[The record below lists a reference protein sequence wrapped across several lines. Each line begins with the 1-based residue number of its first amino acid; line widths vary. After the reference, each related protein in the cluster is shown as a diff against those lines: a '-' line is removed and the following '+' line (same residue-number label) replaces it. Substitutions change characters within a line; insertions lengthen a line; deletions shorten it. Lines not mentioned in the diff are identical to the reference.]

1 MSRGKSLAK
10 ALVSQLDESGMRD
23 FIMEPGDALQLLSKR
38 TLLVVVDT
46 HRPDFVE
53 YPPLLEKVKTVIVID
68 HHRKTVNFIDNAVI
82 FYHEPTASSAS
93 EMVTELL
100 PYMSNKPLSINCR
113 RRRCL
118 RASCSTRVILCCA
131 PECIP
136 LRQRHTCAGAVRIP
150 CA

>member
-1 MSRGKSLAK
+1 M
-10 ALVSQLDESGMRD
+10 
-23 FIMEPGDALQLLSKR
+23 QLLSKR

-68 HHRKTVNFIDNAVI
+68 RHRKTVNFIDNAVI

-100 PYMSNKPLSINCR
+100 PI
-113 RRRCL
+113 
-118 RASCSTRVILCCA
+118 
-131 PECIP
+131 
-136 LRQRHTCAGAVRIP
+136 
-150 CA
+150 